1 LVFGT
6 LSYRGHEFYLARGM
20 SDLAAEQAGLYWA
33 IGSIIVFLLIGAIV
47 LLSVRKVTAEQ
58 PMVY

>member
-1 LVFGT
+1 
-6 LSYRGHEFYLARGM
+6 M